1 MLQFYFLIF
10 FGGSF
15 DVTSMKTTKTNDET
29 IGLSLNP
36 KQGSARHNEI
46 YNRKHKMNT
55 IRLYNKI
62 IP

>member
-1 MLQFYFLIF
+1 
-10 FGGSF
+10 
-15 DVTSMKTTKTNDET
+15 MKTTKTNDET

-36 KQGSARHNEI
+36 KQEMCKTRIQTNFYYNEI

-55 IRLYNKI
+55 IKLYKI

>member
-36 KQGSARHNEI
+36 KQGSARLEYKQI
-46 YNRKHKMNT
+46 FIIMKYAIVNT
-55 IRLYNKI
+55 K
-62 IP
+62 